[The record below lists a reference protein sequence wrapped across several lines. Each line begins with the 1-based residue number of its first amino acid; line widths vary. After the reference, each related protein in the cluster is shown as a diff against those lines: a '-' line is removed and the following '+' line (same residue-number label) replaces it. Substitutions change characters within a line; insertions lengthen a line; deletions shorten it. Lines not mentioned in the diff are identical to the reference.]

1 MRKAQNACLPT
12 MRFNSDRTVVPLP
25 DHERLPGGSVADP
38 LWMKPGRIGRPG
50 SASRGARPAA
60 PTGVGGV
67 VTPAD
72 ICASCSWPS
81 SGAVSHTPAGID
93 TPEADGLSVGVLP
106 GDGQTRFLWDELPVT
121 WADSLG
127 VLVASVIDAAA
138 GRLSTR
144 PPTSR
149 PRTWLPASAQPSR
162 NHLTDRARRGKA
174 KEPRP

>member
-1 MRKAQNACLPT
+1 LRKAQNACLPI

-25 DHERLPGGSVADP
+25 DLERLPGGSVADP
-38 LWMKPGRIGRPG
+38 LWTNSGRTGLPG

-81 SGAVSHTPAGID
+81 SGAVSHTPVGID
-93 TPEADGLSVGVLP
+93 TPEADELSVGILP
-106 GDGQTRFLWDELPVT
+106 GDGQPRFVWDELPVT
-121 WADSLG
+121 RADYMG
-127 VLVASVIDAAA
+127 VLVASVMDAAA
-138 GRLSTR
+138 GGLSTR

-149 PRTWLPASAQPSR
+149 PRTWLPACVQPSG
-162 NHLTDRARRGKA
+162 NNNTDRARRGNA